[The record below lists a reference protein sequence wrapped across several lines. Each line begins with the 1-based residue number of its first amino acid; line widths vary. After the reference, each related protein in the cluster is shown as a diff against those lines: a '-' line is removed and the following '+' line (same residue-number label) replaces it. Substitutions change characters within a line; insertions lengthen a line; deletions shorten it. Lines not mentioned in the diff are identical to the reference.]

1 MTRIPE
7 DSKAPLRDPVF
18 QIFSAVRHHPA
29 LLVLTPLEFFSTIRR
44 LQSIVSLGGKLTM
57 TRKPSPRAF
66 LVLVACILSLTWAMA
81 VAQPKVN
88 YASQTKASTPSTPKS
103 GLVDLNSATEDQLKE
118 LPGIGDAYAKKIIE
132 NRPYRAKTDL
142 VRKKIIPQST
152 YNKIAD
158 KVIAKQPKSTT
169 AKPKS

>member
-1 MTRIPE
+1 MT
-7 DSKAPLRDPVF
+7 KKL
-18 QIFSAVRHHPA
+18 SA
-29 LLVLTPLEFFSTIRR
+29 
-44 LQSIVSLGGKLTM
+44 
-57 TRKPSPRAF
+57 RAF
-66 LVLVACILSLTWAMA
+66 LFALACILSLSVPMA
-81 VAQPKVN
+81 SAQPKAN
-88 YASQTKASTPSTPKS
+88 STPSQSQSKSKSKSAASNTPKS

-158 KVIAKQPKSTT
+158 KVIAKQPK
-169 AKPKS
+169 AKS